1 MGSVIEWPLTTGT
14 RIFTLYGLVMY
25 VAQNVLLL
33 LDSTCMSITTLEWI
47 CETIVPGN
55 QFIIIYNYVICI

>member
-14 RIFTLYGLVMY
+14 RILTLHGLVMY

-33 LDSTCMSITTLEWI
+33 LLHACRSLHLNGFVKLWFLEI
-47 CETIVPGN
+47 N
-55 QFIIIYNYVICI
+55 LLLL